1 MRKNLTERLEDGETE
16 IAEINKY
23 ISQLIEAYSLHKR
36 FDSNVLEK
44 IHVAFAK
51 YYYHVSGAN
60 ESWKKHCNGRAE
72 NFLTIISAV
81 DDSPA
86 FAIIDWI
93 YRYPPKIKFF
103 KFKQSEDNKIIELL
117 KNYDSHYKIYYGGDG
132 RSDEKG
138 KSEMLQTILDMLSL
152 ECYQTW
158 RNRKG
163 LYRFLN
169 NKNTIECIVEY
180 AKYGRKILSDA
191 IDILENVYFWLSKKD
206 FGGIAKKLQEI
217 DKGINEN
224 NVPDIKNLID
234 KMRKIR
240 DHVGRKIEEKEEQ
253 EKEKSKPYL
262 GK

>member
-1 MRKNLTERLEDGETE
+1 VV
-16 IAEINKY
+16 NKY
-23 ISQLIEAYSLHKR
+23 ISQLVEAYDLSKR
-36 FDSNVLEK
+36 LDDNALEK
-44 IHVAFAK
+44 IHEAFVK
-51 YYYHVSGAN
+51 YYHRNSTN
-60 ESWKKHCNGRAE
+60 ELWKKHCNGRAKS
-72 NFLTIISAV
+72 FFAMISSL
-81 DDSPA
+81 DDSQA
-86 FAIIDWI
+86 YAVIDWV

-138 KSEMLQTILDMLSL
+138 KSGEMLQTILDILSL

-224 NVPDIKNLID
+224 NVAGIKNLVD
-234 KMRKIR
+234 KLRAVR
-240 DHVGRKIEEKEEQ
+240 DDVGRKIEEKEAK

-262 GK
+262 GKPNGY